1 MLFSGRFRILNYAM
15 RKWLWPLV
23 VVLLAVAVLSLIVA
37 LQRERAQTAVLDTR
51 LSSQMRLLA
60 QAGRVETWK
69 TSAARARDDVYRKEV
84 TDRFHQVYYDGQS
97 WEQNVWLGVKAQQN
111 PNDAWIIQE
120 LIHEQKPDFI
130 VETGTL
136 QGGSALLWLTILEQV
151 NPNARVITVDIEDQ
165 VTTARDHPL
174 WKKVDVV
181 LGSSTD
187 PGVIAEVKRR
197 VGNGKVLL
205 ILDSL
210 HTRDHVLRELE
221 LYSPLVGV
229 GGYIVV
235 QDSNLNGRPVMPE
248 YGPGPGEAVDDF
260 LAKNKSFVQDRQ
272 RERLLMTMHPGG
284 YLKRVS

>member
-1 MLFSGRFRILNYAM
+1 M

-23 VVLLAVAVLSLIVA
+23 VVVLVVA
-37 LQRERAQTAVLDTR
+37 LVALIIALQQARAQTQVLDAR
-51 LSSQMRLLA
+51 LSSQHRLLA
-60 QAGRVETWK
+60 QAGRVGTWK
-69 TSAARARDDVYRKEV
+69 TASARVQDDAYRKEV
-84 TDRFHQVYYDGQS
+84 TDRFHQIFYDGQG
-97 WEQNVWLGVKAQQN
+97 WEQNTWLGVKTQQN
-111 PNDAWIIQE
+111 PNDVWIIQE
-120 LIHEQKPDFI
+120 LIHEQKPDFV
-130 VETGTL
+130 VETGSL

-165 VTTARDHPL
+165 ITAARNHPL
-174 WKKVDVV
+174 WKKVDFL
-181 LGSSTD
+181 LGSSTE
-187 PGVIAEVKRR
+187 PRIVAEVKRR

-205 ILDSL
+205 ILDAL

-221 LYSPLVGV
+221 MYSPLVGV

-235 QDSNLNGRPVMPE
+235 QDSNVNGRPVMPE

-260 LAKNKSFVQDRQ
+260 LAKNKNFVQDKT